1 LCTKKENMLL
11 LWAISPT
18 TFLDVKCKFCVM
30 DSWLFLQADAIFGQ
44 NRHTKII
51 LFCYTTK
58 AGDLA
63 QNEKCS
69 YLLIRKK
76 CENDFYKR
84 DCHLCE
90 KFAA

>member
-1 LCTKKENMLL
+1 
-11 LWAISPT
+11 
-18 TFLDVKCKFCVM
+18 M

-44 NRHTKII
+44 NRHTICTKII
-51 LFCYTTK
+51 LFCYTTA

-69 YLLIRKK
+69 LLLIRKK

>member
-1 LCTKKENMLL
+1 
-11 LWAISPT
+11 
-18 TFLDVKCKFCVM
+18 M

-44 NRHTKII
+44 NRHMKSI
-51 LFCYTTK
+51 LFCYTTN